1 MARNPHRIPRLPHQ
15 LRPRKPAVY
24 IDCIDCGKRIRRTQG
39 IQIRCKSCARAFS
52 ISRRMVS
59 NVMPSF
65 LALAEISLRARDQ
78 ALALIRREYLADVMR
93 GGAAHYE
100 CVARMWQKLTGEE
113 IPLQNPVLRIYRSAD
128 PDAPPVEERP
138 IRPSS

>member
-59 NVMPSF
+59 NVMSSF
-65 LALAEISLRARDQ
+65 LALAEISLRAREQ
-78 ALALIRREYLADVMR
+78 AIALIRREYLAEVMR
-93 GGAAHYE
+93 DGATTYE
-100 CVARMWQKLTGEE
+100 PVAIMWEKLTGEK